1 MSVECRVV
9 RLQKRQLGEFKS
21 NRITRIPSLPATPV
35 DPEKNGLSL
44 VSGLGFG
51 PDVECQAILTLL
63 LADLVDLGKQADSV
77 GTRQSSRIS
86 RTGGQIGRAVPVD
99 RQSATTPRSPEPQ
112 SSVTAT
118 YGD

>member
-1 MSVECRVV
+1 MTNVS
-9 RLQKRQLGEFKS
+9 
-21 NRITRIPSLPATPV
+21 SLPATPV

-44 VSGLGFG
+44 VPSLGFG

-63 LADLVDLGKQADSV
+63 LADLVDLSKQADSV

-86 RTGGQIGRAVPVD
+86 RTRRQIGRAVPVN
-99 RQSATTPRSPEPQ
+99 RQSATTARSQESR
-112 SSVTAT
+112 SSVAAT